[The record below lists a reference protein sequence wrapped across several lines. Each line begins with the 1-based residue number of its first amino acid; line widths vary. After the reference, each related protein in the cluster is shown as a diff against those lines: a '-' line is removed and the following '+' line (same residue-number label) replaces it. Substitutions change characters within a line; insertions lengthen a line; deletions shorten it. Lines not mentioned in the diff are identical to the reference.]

1 MSQNLANAAILR
13 AITTDLTLGAPMY
26 PYFAVISNS
35 SSNIIQKVHL
45 PNRQLN
51 SSYDLLH
58 LPLLLEADPN
68 AIFAYTSTYN
78 ITCFDQNLTPL
89 LSFVSNKGI

>member
-1 MSQNLANAAILR
+1 MSQNLANAAVLP

-51 SSYDLLH
+51 SSYALPYS
-58 LPLLLEADPN
+58 PLLLEADPN
-68 AIFAYTSTYN
+68 AIFAYTNTYN
-78 ITCFDQNLTPL
+78 IICFDQNLIPL
-89 LSFVSNKGI
+89 L